1 MVLVA
6 LLAPV
11 GLACLVFVGV
21 EEGLVEASVL
31 KLGALA
37 GLWVDQVW
45 RLVGLFE
52 RPSLDAFILLEN
64 D

>member
-31 KLGALA
+31 LGALA